1 MSRFFKHIFLSFF
14 FVIILFTPDVRFLPH
29 YTWFLS
35 FLGIITLADK
45 EFCSLI
51 KFKSGANKNFL
62 YILLFT
68 TIFNALFVP
77 LLHFTFDFTYAPLNI
92 GIVLTLFRN
101 LLLVYLLHKLCK
113 HRDIEELYYKYYFIA
128 CCIYVGFTLY
138 FIIDPNFKSFW
149 LESIITETKEQT
161 FAAYQFRYSLDGFAA
176 FSSATV
182 FSFACLFC
190 SFLIIKDDKLNMN
203 YIICLILMVV
213 GCFFYGRVSL
223 AGIALG
229 AMLILLNGATPFRTI
244 KIIGIVV
251 GFISVLLFVLNILSQ
266 ENEALLV
273 WQDWAF
279 SFLKQ
284 LFIEKEI
291 TDYSVTHMY
300 EDMYFMPEWTTLL
313 FGDGLYTNKS
323 GSYYMHTDV
332 GFMRLICYGGLTS
345 LMLTYSIVFKL
356 VYSMKRINSQKTF
369 NRFLELSI
377 LLMLILEM
385 KGECYQR
392 FIMQL
397 YPLFLILNYKNSVL
411 CYNLTKGS
419 NE

>member
-1 MSRFFKHIFLSFF
+1 MRQLFNHIFLSLFC
-14 FVIILFTPDVRFLPH
+14 VIIIFTPDFRFLPY

-45 EFCSLI
+45 KFYKLI
-51 KFKSGANKNFL
+51 KFNSAANKDFL
-62 YILLFT
+62 YILLLT
-68 TIFNALFVP
+68 AIFNVLLVP

-92 GIVLTLFRN
+92 GVILTLFRN
-101 LLLVYLLHKLCK
+101 IFLIYLLHKICGN
-113 HRDIEELYYKYYFIA
+113 RDIEELYCKYYFIA

-138 FIIDPNFKSFW
+138 FIINPDFKSFW

-190 SFLIIKDDKLNMN
+190 SFLIVKDSKLNIG
-203 YIICLILMVV
+203 YIISLILMVV

-223 AGIALG
+223 AGMALG
-229 AMLILLNGATPFRTI
+229 AMLILLNGATPI
-244 KIIGIVV
+244 KTMKLVGIVA
-251 GFISVLLFVLNILSQ
+251 GLICMLLFLLNILSQ
-266 ENEALLV
+266 DNEALV
-273 WQDWAF
+273 IWQDWAF

-284 LFIEKEI
+284 LFIEKEV

-332 GFMRLICYGGLTS
+332 GFMRLICYGGLIS
-345 LMLTYSIVFKL
+345 LILTYSIVFKL
-356 VYSMKRINSQKTF
+356 VSSMKRINPHKTF
-369 NRFLELSI
+369 NRFIGLSV
-377 LLMLILEM
+377 LLMIILEM

-397 YPLFLILNYKNSVL
+397 YPLFLIMNYKNSIV
-411 CYNLTKGS
+411 CFNLTKEA